1 MSAIIN
7 GVEFKCANDITFT
20 KPKINASGGK
30 NVGVLN
36 KHTMKGL
43 YINTPLMLTWGINE
57 YKDEVSGKVSYDMS
71 LQFPNEEY
79 NTPEL
84 TDFLKNMREFE
95 DMVKQAAIKNSK
107 EWMNKSKM
115 SEEVVDALWTP
126 ILKYPKDKNGEPDY
140 SRAPTMKVKI
150 PFWEG
155 VIKNVE
161 VYNTN
166 QELVFPH
173 EENLI
178 SDFIVKGSHVATIIQ
193 CGGVWFAN
201 GKFGMTWRLFQC
213 MVKPKQSLAGKC
225 HIMISETE
233 RQKLVIE
240 SEKDSEAEAIIGG
253 EEVEVVE
260 DTDDEEIE
268 ETIKQPAPEP
278 APEPAPAP
286 QPQPEPVKELQVD
299 DAVKPKKN
307 VVKKTKPIEAEAE
320 A

>member
-7 GVEFKCANDITFT
+7 GLEFQCANDITFT
-20 KPKINASGGK
+20 KPKINTSGGK

-84 TDFLKNMREFE
+84 TTFLKNMREFE
-95 DMVKQAAIKNSK
+95 SMIKQAAIKNSK

-126 ILKYPKDKNGEPDY
+126 ILKYPKDQNGDPDY
-140 SRAPTMKVKI
+140 SRAPTIKVKI

-166 QELVFPH
+166 QELVFPC

-178 SDFIVKGSHVATIIQ
+178 SDYIVKGSHVATIIQ

-225 HIMISETE
+225 HIMISDTE
-233 RQKLVIE
+233 LKKLVVE
-240 SEKDSEAEAIIGG
+240 SEKDTEPDESVSA
-253 EEVEVVE
+253 EVEVVE

-268 ETIKQPAPEP
+268 ETVQTKVSVPEP
-278 APEPAPAP
+278 ES
-286 QPQPEPVKELQVD
+286 EPVKELQVD
-299 DAVKPKKN
+299 DVVKPKKKL
-307 VVKKTKPIEAEAE
+307 VKKKKSVDAVAD

>member
-7 GVEFKCANDITFT
+7 GVEFKCANNITFT
-20 KPKINASGGK
+20 KPKINTSGGK

-107 EWMNKSKM
+107 EWMNKAKM

-140 SRAPTMKVKI
+140 SRAPTIKVKI
-150 PFWEG
+150 PSWEG

-178 SDFIVKGSHVATIIQ
+178 SDFIVKGSHAATIIQ

-225 HIMISETE
+225 HIMISDTE
-233 RQKLVIE
+233 RKKLVVE
-240 SEKDSEAEAIIGG
+240 SEKEAEAEADVSVSAG
-253 EEVEVVE
+253 EVEVVA

-268 ETIKQPAPEP
+268 ETAPAPESE
-278 APEPAPAP
+278 A
-286 QPQPEPVKELQVD
+286 QPVKELQVD
-299 DAVKPKKN
+299 DVVKPKKK
-307 VVKKTKPIEAEAE
+307 VVKKKKPVEAEAE